1 MCLRMEDM
9 MLWAN
14 KGEFESILRTISN
27 SVNTPSVNEVV
38 AEKLGNEIEFVFFDE
53 SASLDESDEF
63 GDEFAS
69 LDEPGE
75 ENEILETEEDE
86 EDEEDE
92 ILEDGDDDPPEA
104 ALPSSL
110 TDLLKV
116 ANTNRIL
123 EAA

>member
-38 AEKLGNEIEFVFFDE
+38 AEKLGNEIEVVFFDE

-69 LDEPGE
+69 LDEPDE
-75 ENEILETEEDE
+75 ENEILED
-86 EDEEDE
+86 DDDV
-92 ILEDGDDDPPEA
+92 LHGDDPPEA

>member
-75 ENEILETEEDE
+75 ENE